1 MSLEVASWFR
11 RQARPATAARR
22 PRSGACAGCGAERG
36 AARGA
41 GVQADGGPFVCP
53 ACGALSDAAGNP
65 LAIEPAGARLV
76 LSCEPSRDSAAAPPA
91 PLVRAVVAERVLR
104 RLADAGA
111 VPGPGDLGGYLARVV
126 GQVGGNDRAPVLL
139 LDEGEPLSMPLPGGG
154 TVLSLGLLASL
165 EDEAQLAFL
174 VAREIAL
181 ERAGWPSRR
190 FGRVLSETPRWLA
203 VIRPGRAESELLEA
217 IELSLRVGYGAEA
230 EAFADGRAIEA
241 VRAARYDVPAAVRAP
256 FVLERSSLPGRSV
269 RFLLDEARRQ
279 RLLVEASRPAAPG
292 RVDREVYRRA
302 IGGFAVFSF
311 VRGS

>member
-11 RQARPATAARR
+11 RQARPASTARR
-22 PRSGACAGCGAERG
+22 SRPETCAGCGAGRT
-36 AARGA
+36 AAHGA
-41 GVQADGGPFVCP
+41 GLHADGGPFVCP
-53 ACGALSDAAGNP
+53 ACGALSDAAGIP

-76 LSCEPSRDSAAAPPA
+76 RAGEEARRAAAAPPA
-91 PLVRAVVAERVLR
+91 SLERSAVAERVLR
-104 RLADAGA
+104 CLTDAGA

-154 TVLSLGLLASL
+154 LVLSLGLLASL

-181 ERAGWPSRR
+181 EQAGWPSRR

-203 VIRPGRAESELLEA
+203 ALRPGRAENELLEA
-217 IELSLRVGYGAEA
+217 IDLSLRVGYGAAA
-230 EAFADGRAIEA
+230 EGLADGHAIDA

-256 FVLERSSLPGRSV
+256 FVLDRSSLPGRGV

-302 IGGFAVFSF
+302 IGGFAVFSL
-311 VRGS
+311 VRGT